1 MKTLENIQ
9 EIVTIKTVNVNNKE
23 YRVREIANHFIV
35 DAFETITTAD
45 KREFNGYVY
54 KFQADSLEEINKFF
68 SYMN

>member
-1 MKTLENIQ
+1 MT
-9 EIVTIKTVNVNNKE
+9 TIKTVNVNNKE

-35 DAFETITTAD
+35 DAFETITASD

-54 KFQADSLEEINKFF
+54 KFQADSLEEINKLF